1 MIRLF
6 AALCLLSSPALADDT
21 AYCGESLAALRPG
34 EGEAVAQ
41 VIILNRYS
49 AAPNS
54 CQEDVTLN
62 GLSVVVQFANQPG
75 REPDSVRVIVPS
87 GFIAIPQEIELNEDE
102 QGTIQIFAI
111 EGAYS

>member
-1 MIRLF
+1 MIR
-6 AALCLLSSPALADDT
+6 ALALLILASPALADDT

-62 GLSVVVQFANQPG
+62 GLNVVVQFANQPG
-75 REPDSVRVIVPS
+75 REPDTVRVIVPE
-87 GFIAIPQEIELNEDE
+87 GYIAIPPEISLEEDE
-102 QGTIQIFAI
+102 QGAIEIFAV
-111 EGAYS
+111 GGLYS